1 MSEKNLAK
9 DDIIKLL
16 KENKNILKKFTV
28 KRAGLFGSFVKGN
41 QKKDSDIDLI
51 VEFEIPSLDNYL
63 DLIDYLENLFGR
75 KVKVLTPDGVRT
87 IRIKEVAEDIKRNVL
102 YV

>member
-51 VEFEIPSLDNYL
+51 VEFEKPSLDNYL

-75 KVKVLTPDGVRT
+75 KVEILTPDGVRT